1 LIKLILKQNANAA
14 AGAAMPTTLD
24 IDALR
29 ALIAIDE
36 TKSFSRAAERLGRSQ
51 SAISL
56 QIGRLEGLV
65 GHAVIERA
73 RGRVVGLTA
82 RGEALA
88 VHARQM
94 VELNERAI
102 ASVRRPSG
110 ESIRIGMTADFL
122 ERDFAAAFESVR
134 LRHPA
139 ARFEVRSD
147 LSARLIQ
154 DLNDGRLDLAFFE
167 RASSTDAGSAI
178 AYETLRWFRG
188 VRTGLARRPASSSV
202 PLVAFADGCAYREE
216 AVRSLERAGRGWHL
230 ACEARTFDAL
240 VAAVAAGMGFAV
252 LPAPLGE
259 RRALA
264 VVPPPELPALN
275 SVTLAMGIAE
285 GRDNA
290 VVRAVASL
298 VARHCVAA

>member
-1 LIKLILKQNANAA
+1 
-14 AGAAMPTTLD
+14 MPTTLD

-51 SAISL
+51 SAVSL

-82 RGEALA
+82 RGEALV

-102 ASVRRPSG
+102 AAVRRPSA

-122 ERDFAAAFESVR
+122 ERDFAGAFESLRV
-134 LRHPA
+134 RHPA
-139 ARFEVRSD
+139 AQFEVRSD
-147 LSARLIQ
+147 LSARLVQ
-154 DLNDGRLDLAFFE
+154 DLNGGRLDLAFFK
-167 RASSTDAGSAI
+167 RASSIDTGSAI
-178 AYETLRWFRG
+178 ASETLRWFRG
-188 VRTGLARRPASSSV
+188 GRTGLAQRSASASV
-202 PLVAFADGCAYREE
+202 PLVAFAEGCAYREE
-216 AVRSLERAGRGWHL
+216 AVRALEQAGRDWQL

-240 VAAVAAGMGFAV
+240 VAAVTAGMGYAA

-264 VVPPPELPALN
+264 VVPPRELPALN
-275 SVTLAMGIAE
+275 SVTLAMGIAA
-285 GRDNA
+285 GRDSA

-298 VARHCVAA
+298 VTRHCVAA